1 MRHLLLMV
9 LALALCAGAVADTPV
24 YLDEVPDYNWYHG
37 CSPTSGGMVFGYWDR
52 QTGYENLW
60 DGTAPLYANDNDGN
74 VEEIYQ
80 LISSDEHNSATYV
93 KNECTH
99 TNAPNSLGCFFH
111 TDPNSGGSN
120 TWNIATGMRRYAAWD
135 DPGTGID
142 ESYAFHSLPRY
153 GYHPDFGSFNAG
165 TFDFLDLVAEIDG
178 GRPML
183 LDLSLKGAGHSVM
196 SYGYWIDDSGDKWY
210 AVRDTWQN
218 GVGSAESGF
227 GITATTYDGQEWWR
241 WETCEE
247 GESFGDAYFVSDA
260 IYFAPDHD
268 GLKQEDTDF
277 GNSYDLAE
285 LIDSPM
291 ETVYASLGSTS
302 DEDWYRIWLDQYDV
316 LTAMTQ
322 DEEGYDQAVDTR
334 IDLHYDPDLPELVYC
349 DDFWGGSGG
358 TYTSNLWWEA
368 GTSGYYYLNVRY
380 GGSGATGDYWL
391 STYRDIF
398 PEPTTLAML
407 SLGAAVL
414 IARCRRRR

>member
-1 MRHLLLMV
+1 MRNALLIV
-9 LALALCAGAVADTPV
+9 LGLALCAGAAADTPV
-24 YLDEVPDYNWYHG
+24 YLTDVPDYNWYHG

-80 LISSDEHNSATYV
+80 LISSDEHNSADYV

-111 TDPNSGGSN
+111 TDPSNGSSN
-120 TWNIATGMRRYAAWD
+120 NWNIATGMRRYAQWD

-142 ESYAFHSLPRY
+142 ECYAFHSWTHYARRPSWGAL
-153 GYHPDFGSFNAG
+153 NAG
-165 TFDFLDLVAEIDG
+165 TFDFGDLRKQVDNGQPMIMNLSLDG
-178 GRPML
+178 G
-183 LDLSLKGAGHSVM
+183 GHSVAA
-196 SYGYWIDDSGDKWY
+196 YGYWIDDSGDKWY

-241 WETCEE
+241 WEVCEE
-247 GESFGDAYFVSDA
+247 GDSFGDAYFVSDG

-291 ETVYASLGSTS
+291 ETVYASLGSAS
-302 DEDWYRIWLDQYDV
+302 DQDWYRIWLDQYDV

-334 IDLHYDPDLPELVYC
+334 IDLYDPSLNGLVYS
-349 DDFWGGSGG
+349 DDFWGGSNG
-358 TYTSNLWWEA
+358 TYTSNVWWEA
-368 GTSGYYYLNVRY
+368 GSSGYYYLNVSY
-380 GGSGATGDYWL
+380 GGTGDTGDYWL
-391 STYRDIF
+391 CTYRDIF